1 MLWQWPRLY
10 LCVVQNEGGVIVV
23 SVVID
28 PLVNHCHM
36 AIDLLPALLQGP
48 VLSALPAITLIC
60 PAIDTRFNLRNKQ
73 KQQKSLDFTFTC
85 DNP

>member
-1 MLWQWPRLY
+1 M
-10 LCVVQNEGGVIVV
+10 IVV

-60 PAIDTRFNLRNKQ
+60 PAIDTVQFKEKKNN
-73 KQQKSLDFTFTC
+73 
-85 DNP
+85 